1 MNSRVVIDAN
11 MLLFKTSAGT
21 SNTSNTKDMKN
32 KSLSF
37 QDILE
42 KKIDNS
48 KEVDREDNVLPK
60 RITVVRKDTIVSS
73 EKQTEKNEANLQK
86 DEIVPKEEPNN
97 QNLSTE
103 VNVQPQIL
111 QTQIMEFLNL
121 IFNLLKSGENLDKLN
136 LNQLFQSNNIQGIDF
151 SNLQFQS
158 LQTTMDSNQYLSSNM
173 SSNISKMPISQLL
186 QNFAQKMVQSTE
198 DQQMFDFVFVKNNS
212 TNTEEFYKL
221 LEEIIFDK
229 HNQSQFFDIKSND
242 DSILEVLRKLFA
254 EDKNELKGFNTENK
268 EGILSKILKEI
279 QNIIERSDAQ
289 KLSNVL
295 NTQNIDTANKTLD
308 FIEKVSSDSSLRKEA
323 FLKQLLQ
330 EKETNTNEEKIQT
343 KPDVLDLRQHTF
355 ALENKMESISS
366 FQDDKNIREI
376 RMSLINQLAEKIS
389 IVNKQNLTTLQ
400 VSIKPEWLGNVVIEL
415 SKDNSGKIF
424 GNLIVSSPHVKEILE
439 GSLNGLLTILKDQ
452 GLNISQLNVS
462 LGGNFNG
469 QQYQDHQRFSQ
480 RRNLVFQ
487 DSEDSSR
494 SIESLIYEL
503 NESILNLRA

>member
-1 MNSRVVIDAN
+1 LNPQMVMNVN
-11 MLLFKTSAGT
+11 TLLFKTSGAT
-21 SNTSNTKDMKN
+21 SNTNNTKDMKN

-48 KEVDREDNVLPK
+48 KEVDSKDNVLPK
-60 RITVVRKDTIVSS
+60 RITVARKDSIVSS
-73 EKQTEKNEANLQK
+73 EKQTEKNKANLQK
-86 DEIVPKEEPNN
+86 DEIVPKEEPNS
-97 QNLSTE
+97 QNLDTE
-103 VNVQPQIL
+103 GNVHPQIL
-111 QTQIMEFLNL
+111 QTQIIEFLNL
-121 IFNLLKSGENLDKLN
+121 IFNLLKSGENLDKFN

-158 LQTTMDSNQYLSSNM
+158 LQTTMDSNQYLSSN
-173 SSNISKMPISQLL
+173 ISKMPILQLL
-186 QNFAQKMVQSTE
+186 QNFAQKIVQSTE
-198 DQQMFDFVFVKNNS
+198 DQQMFDFAFVKNNS

-229 HNQSQFFDIKSND
+229 HNQSQFFDIKLND

-268 EGILSKILKEI
+268 EGILAKILKEI
-279 QNIIERSDAQ
+279 QNIMERSDAQ
-289 KLSNVL
+289 KLINVL

-308 FIEKVSSDSSLRKEA
+308 FIEKVSSDSSFSKEA

-330 EKETNTNEEKIQT
+330 EKETNKNEEKIQT
-343 KPDVLDLRQHTF
+343 KPDVLDLRQHAF

-366 FQDDKNIREI
+366 FQDDKSIREI

-389 IVNKQNLTTLQ
+389 IVNKQNHTTLQ

-439 GSLNGLLTILKDQ
+439 GSLHGLLTILKDQ
-452 GLNISQLNVS
+452 GINISQLNVS

-503 NESILNLRA
+503 SESILNLRA

>member
-1 MNSRVVIDAN
+1 MNSQVVIDAN
-11 MLLFKTSAGT
+11 MLLFKTSAAT

-48 KEVDREDNVLPK
+48 KEVDRKDNVLPK

-86 DEIVPKEEPNN
+86 DEIVPKEEP

-121 IFNLLKSGENLDKLN
+121 IFNLLKSGENMDKLN

-158 LQTTMDSNQYLSSNM
+158 LQTTMDSNQYLSSN
-173 SSNISKMPISQLL
+173 ISKMTISQLL

-198 DQQMFDFVFVKNNS
+198 DQQMFDFVFVKGDS
-212 TNTEEFYKL
+212 SNTEKFYKL
-221 LEEIIFDK
+221 LGEIIFDK
-229 HNQSQFFDIKSND
+229 HDQNRFFDIKSND

-268 EGILSKILKEI
+268 EGILGKVLKEI
-279 QNIIERSDAQ
+279 QNVMERSDDQ
-289 KLSNVL
+289 KLINVL
-295 NTQNIDTANKTLD
+295 NTQNIDTVNKTLD
-308 FIEKVSSDSSLRKEA
+308 FIEKVSSDNGLKKET

-452 GLNISQLNVS
+452 GINISQLNVS